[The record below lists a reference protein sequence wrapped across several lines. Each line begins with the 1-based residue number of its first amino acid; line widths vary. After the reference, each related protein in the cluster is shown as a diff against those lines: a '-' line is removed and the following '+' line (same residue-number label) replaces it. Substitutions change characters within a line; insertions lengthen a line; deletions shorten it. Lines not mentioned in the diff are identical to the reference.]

1 MGSLP
6 LKIGK
11 LKEKPWKKLTRAL
24 PNTPTKKVDV
34 IKTLIKSLSPSTKR
48 KVTSNNIV
56 PYNIISE
63 ETIKLVVSF
72 YEDDSISRV
81 MPGKKDVLS
90 AADKNGAKI
99 EKGKWLLLDD
109 ISEVHKKYLE
119 EYPENP
125 NGKTKFFELRLLWVI
140 PVNKQ
145 FQEVCKCVYHE
156 KVGMV
161 LWFWYG
167 NWRL

>member
-34 IKTLIKSLSPSTKR
+34 IKTLIKSLGPSTKQ
-48 KVTSNNIV
+48 KVTLNNIAS
-56 PYNIISE
+56 YNAISE

-90 AADKNGAKI
+90 ATDKNGTKI
-99 EKGKWLLLDD
+99 KKENNSYLMTFQKFIKN
-109 ISEVHKKYLE
+109 ISKRIFWV
-119 EYPENP
+119 
-125 NGKTKFFELRLLWVI
+125 KTPLGDS
-140 PVNKQ
+140 
-145 FQEVCKCVYHE
+145 CT
-156 KVGMV
+156 
-161 LWFWYG
+161 
-167 NWRL
+167 